1 MLSTFI
7 ILYLPLVIFVL
18 LSFSA
23 LSRNKLSSFPFYLS
37 LVLCIIMIA
46 AYALSPDDFSI
57 DKPRYTSMFQSMYL
71 WGITDVFKDSG
82 WIIYMWV
89 CTKIFNNN
97 VVLFYLLT
105 ASVYVISYLLF
116 SRKYFD
122 EKSFYFIVMSMGC
135 LGFSSYATNTLRAG
149 FAIAFIMFGLVSEK
163 KFWKLLFMLSAV
175 MLHRSMIIPILGY
188 FFAVFVKKDRVFYL
202 IWIVCLILSLANFNL
217 NPLIENLG
225 FLDERVES
233 YGETL
238 NSSMLSSY
246 KMGFRWD
253 FLIYSII
260 PMLISVYNI
269 KKHSIEDTVLSRLL
283 NMYIFVNAIWLL
295 VIRISYSDRLAYLS
309 WFLIPFI
316 TLYPVVK
323 YSEKYSNPNG
333 LTIGIMGI
341 FMGLDIVLLLL

>member
-7 ILYLPLVIFVL
+7 ILYLPLVIFIL

-37 LVLCIIMIA
+37 LVLCIIMIL
-46 AYALSPDDFSI
+46 AYALSPDDSSI
-57 DKPRYTSMFQSMYL
+57 DKPRYTSMFQNLYL
-71 WGITDVFKDSG
+71 WGITDVFNDSG

-122 EKSFYFIVMSMGC
+122 KKSFYFIVMSMGC

-175 MLHRSMIIPILGY
+175 MLHHSMIIPIFGY
-188 FFAVFVKKDRVFYL
+188 FVAGLVKKDWVFYMF
-202 IWIVCLILSLANFNL
+202 WVACLVLSLSNINL
-217 NPLIENLG
+217 SPIIETLS
-225 FLDERVES
+225 FMDERIDT
-233 YGETL
+233 YGQTL
-238 NSSMLSSY
+238 SNSQLSSY
-246 KMGFRWD
+246 KTGFRWD
-253 FLIYSII
+253 FLLYSII

-269 KKHSIEDTVLSRLL
+269 KKHNIEDPILSRLL
-283 NMYIFVNAIWLL
+283 NVYIFANAIWLL

-316 TLYPVVK
+316 TLYPIVK
-323 YSEKYSNPNG
+323 YTEKYSNPNG

>member
-57 DKPRYTSMFQSMYL
+57 DKPRYTSMFQSLYL

-82 WIIYMWV
+82 WMSYMWV

-97 VVLFYLLT
+97 TILFYLLT
-105 ASVYVISYLLF
+105 ASVYVFSYLLF
-116 SRKYFD
+116 SRRYFD

-149 FAIAFIMFGLVSEK
+149 FAIAFVLFGLLSK
-163 KFWKLLFMLSAV
+163 RKIWTLLLMMCAV
-175 MLHRSMIIPILGY
+175 MFHRSMIIPIFGY
-188 FFAVFVKKDRVFYL
+188 YIAGFVKENWAFFL
-202 IWIVCLILSLANFNL
+202 IWIVCLLLSLANLNL
-217 NPLIENLG
+217 SPLIENLG

-233 YGETL
+233 YGQTL
-238 NSSMLSSY
+238 NSSFISSY

-269 KKHSIEDTVLSRLL
+269 KKHNIEDTALSRLL
-283 NMYIFVNAIWLL
+283 NMYIFANAIWLL

-323 YSEKYSNPNG
+323 YPEKYSNPNG